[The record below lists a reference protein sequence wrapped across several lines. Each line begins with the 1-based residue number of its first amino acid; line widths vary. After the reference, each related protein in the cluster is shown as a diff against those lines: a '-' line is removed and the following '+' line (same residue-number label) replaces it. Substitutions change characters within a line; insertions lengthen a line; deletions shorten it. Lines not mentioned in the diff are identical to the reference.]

1 MSFNEGLG
9 CENCVYGGAV
19 RSAKEFKMDVG
30 VTNFLVVLHRD
41 TSRFGMMISLQ
52 RSNDGERLDSRWGY
66 VLQPYLNFSVHRCGD
81 EGSTHNRTREAIKSI
96 CHDVFVQLSEGY
108 RYRGRLL
115 DLGQL
120 FPCLFAY

>member
-1 MSFNEGLG
+1 MKEENRLVSVNEGLG
-9 CENCVYGGAV
+9 CENCVYGGEV
-19 RSAKEFKMDVG
+19 LSAKEFTEDLG

-66 VLQPYLNFSVHRCGD
+66 VLQSYLNFSVHRCGD

-96 CHDVFVQLSEGY
+96 
-108 RYRGRLL
+108 
-115 DLGQL
+115 
-120 FPCLFAY
+120 